1 MHPRTL
7 RTIRARIIVYR
18 ILRLILAPAAAF
30 RLAYRRA

>member
-18 ILRLILAPAAAF
+18 ILRLILAPAAA
-30 RLAYRRA
+30 YRRA